1 MIDKKMISA
10 IVSILLIILATD
22 VLAAKWDDRSAT
34 RDYYNAQAKLPWD
47 KRLGDWKDIE
57 GKNWGDVP
65 YATTAIVRQPIN
77 DKVRF
82 NVTSMVNSWASS
94 GYKNEG
100 FFLRGLRG
108 GSTVNFHSR
117 ESTKLASRPQ
127 LIVNTNLSDYNFTSN
142 ADTYLHASTASAL
155 GTQGFIK
162 IGRSGHALISF
173 DLSKLGR
180 SEIVNSAYLELT
192 VQKIYSPKL
201 LEIGVFQVAPAPRS
215 SFVDSA
221 EELKGIASGYPNDKG
236 IGENPEVYYA
246 NGFEGWDWQKGWTDG
261 GKMGVVVSED
271 KANLFQTLSGK
282 ALLVNLPEGGR
293 VALNQKYKFSDN
305 GVSEPEEVYFR
316 YYLRLGDNWNQT
328 ISSGKMPGF
337 AGTYNTAGWGGRK
350 PNGENGWSTRGLFLK
365 TIRQGN
371 EKVTPMGSYVYH
383 LDQHG
388 SYGSMWSWNKSGG
401 ALLKNNRWYCIEQYV
416 KLNTPGESDG
426 VLIVWLDGHE
436 VFEKVDLQFRTNRV
450 LKVEEVWMNIY
461 HGGMA
466 RSVTEQTAYIDN
478 FVVAKKYIGPINN
491 Q

>member
-1 MIDKKMISA
+1 MINKNVIHTV
-10 IVSILLIILATD
+10 ITILLVILTAD
-22 VLAAKWDDRSAT
+22 VRAAKWDDRSAT
-34 RDYYNAQAKLPWD
+34 RDYYNAPAKLPWD
-47 KRLGDWKDIE
+47 KRLGDWKDVK
-57 GKNWGDVP
+57 GKNWGDAP
-65 YATTAIVRQPIN
+65 YATAAIVKQPAN

-117 ESTKLASRPQ
+117 ESTQQASRPQ
-127 LIVNTNLSDYNFTSN
+127 LIIKTNLSSYTFTSN
-142 ADTYLHASTASAL
+142 ADTYLATSTASAL
-155 GTQGFIK
+155 GTQGLIK
-162 IGRSGHALISF
+162 IGRSGHALINF

-201 LEIGVFQVAPAPRS
+201 LEIGVFQVAPAPTS
-215 SFVDSA
+215 SFESSEQLQGISSA
-221 EELKGIASGYPNDKG
+221 YPNDEG
-236 IGENPEVYYA
+236 IDKNPEVFYA
-246 NGFEGWDWQKGWTDG
+246 NGFEERDWQKDWTDG
-261 GKMGVVVSED
+261 GKMGARVSQDEV
-271 KANLFQTLSGK
+271 NYFQPLSGK
-282 ALLVNLPEGGR
+282 ALLVNLPEGRR
-293 VALNQKYKFSDN
+293 VALNQKYKFASN
-305 GVSEPEEVYFR
+305 GFSEPEAAYFR
-316 YYLRLGDNWNQT
+316 YYLRLGDNWDQT

-365 TIRQGN
+365 TIRQGS

-388 SYGSMWSWNKSGG
+388 SYGSAWTWNKSGG
-401 ALLKNNRWYCIEQYV
+401 ALLKNNQWYCIEQYV

-426 VLIVWLDGHE
+426 VLRVWLDGHE
-436 VFEKVDLQFRTNRV
+436 VFEKMNLQFRTSRI
-450 LKVEEVWMNIY
+450 LKIEEVWMNIY